1 MVDPK
6 VEAPLRKMLG
16 HIMRGETDDALELAE
31 EIGPQTYESAVAL
44 AIAASGYIAIDTASR
59 WPNQADIKALAKHAA
74 TTRGSQVTES
84 EISDYLSRVVLGSDN
99 PLDVFQGNR
108 AAIIP
113 LFATANL
120 LVSYSGLY
128 ADQWEYLDAIWNAID
143 EADQLQPA
151 VLPAATFRLGRK

>member
-1 MVDPK
+1 MIDLK
-6 VEAPLRKMLG
+6 AEAPLRKMLG
-16 HIMRGETDDALELAE
+16 HIMRDESDALDALID

-44 AIAASGYIAIDTASR
+44 AIAASGYIAIDTSRR
-59 WPNQADIKALAKHAA
+59 WPNEADIKALAKHAA

-99 PLDVFQGNR
+99 PLDVFEGNR

-128 ADQWEYLDAIWNAID
+128 ENQWKYLDAIWNAID
-143 EADQLQPA
+143 AADQLEPV
-151 VLPAATFRLGRK
+151 VLPAAMFRFARK